1 MAEKHLSEAAW
12 KVQAKGQSYKDA
24 AWLKSLE
31 AWAKA
36 AKAGPD
42 EQRQALDQVATEA
55 AALRKAHKADKALAS
70 YLDLVDKALER
81 ERKDVEKA
89 AKAAADAEEAD
100 ESPALLTS
108 KMIPLVRQV
117 RKGDTLHALIAT
129 NGKQTAVL
137 LARRP
142 VAPARRKLLAEFLD
156 VSGTLKY
163 LQGTCLWEQEAHT
176 FVVDSQAAGL
186 AKKLKA
192 ALLGQTEL
200 RCKVRVR
207 GPDPNDVDEDLDD
220 AAPAQAEPQAS
231 AAATGQPVSDDNAAR
246 LTTFN
251 ARLKALLPA
260 VQAAVQA
267 GHPQAAQ
274 IKLRASEAGAL
285 ARQNRFAEAQALL
298 DALAQQLA
306 PAAAAP
312 AAPAGPAATRKE
324 GRFVNHA
331 KARLAWLGMREKLK
345 ADLDTLEQA
354 ILAHYRD
361 AANHGELKQKV
372 KTLQRLLVEL
382 DSSLTDTLDLALNA
396 QDMAR
401 RAELHEQAREI
412 LARYSDF
419 ATRDELLQAL
429 DTNPFVPL
437 TTRDTLLKGLQVLDR
452 SLA

>member
-42 EQRQALDQVATEA
+42 EQQKALDQVATEA
-55 AALRKAHKADKALAS
+55 AALRKANKADKALAS

-81 ERKDVEKA
+81 ERKEVEKA

-117 RKGDTLHALIAT
+117 RKGDMLHALIAT

-163 LQGTCLWEQEAHT
+163 IQGTCLWEQEAHT
-176 FVVDSQAAGL
+176 FVVDTQAAGL

-207 GPDPNDVDEDLDD
+207 GQDPNDVDEDLED

-274 IKLRASEAGAL
+274 IKLKASEAGAL

-298 DALAQQLA
+298 DTLSQQLA
-306 PAAAAP
+306 PAAP
-312 AAPAGPAATRKE
+312 AAPPATPKE

-331 KARLAWLGMREKLK
+331 KARLAWSGMREKLK
-345 ADLDTLEQA
+345 ADLDTLERA
-354 ILAHYRD
+354 ILAHYKD
-361 AANHGELKQKV
+361 AANHGELKEKV
-372 KTLQRLLVEL
+372 KALQRLLVEL